1 MVSVGWWRARRQ
13 QRRVSK
19 PSSST
24 RASFSFLRRATLPC
38 RALASRPHPP
48 SQAPPLSARGADIY
62 SGGKRSRS
70 FERSRRGSAARAA
83 LRPPPAPVPALRD
96 GERRYRARECNDVWL
111 ETHPASSSRTPP
123 RVAGEAQRAVRE
135 RRSISLQLQ
144 RQPCISRNRS
154 LMFEVRG
161 RSSGE
166 PYGCTVAL
174 P

>member
-24 RASFSFLRRATLPC
+24 RASFSCLRRATLPC

-123 RVAGEAQRAVRE
+123 RVAGEAQRAGPRE
-135 RRSISLQLQ
+135 TIDLAAAAAAPSPPWLRTIPAKAPQ
-144 RQPCISRNRS
+144 RP
-154 LMFEVRG
+154 LA
-161 RSSGE
+161 
-166 PYGCTVAL
+166 P

>member
-144 RQPCISRNRS
+144 QRRAPPGY
-154 LMFEVRG
+154 VRYPP
-161 RSSGE
+161 RRHNA
-166 PYGCTVAL
+166 P
-174 P
+174 

>member
-96 GERRYRARECNDVWL
+96 GERRYRARECNDRVVRDSPGEQLENTTAGSRRGTAGCPRETIDLAAAAAAPSPPWL
-111 ETHPASSSRTPP
+111 RTIPAKAPQRPLAPP
-123 RVAGEAQRAVRE
+123 
-135 RRSISLQLQ
+135 
-144 RQPCISRNRS
+144 
-154 LMFEVRG
+154 
-161 RSSGE
+161 
-166 PYGCTVAL
+166 
-174 P
+174 